1 MASTSNDASSTS
13 INTKKLRRALLK
25 TLPKRRTPVDLGI
38 LVKYW
43 PLGEMEGTRKDQ
55 AFLKGLTDERVKCG
69 EYNSQYK
76 AYPIFLSKKVGS
88 SASSKTRAFCPA
100 AYRPA
105 LRILNCRIAFTLV
118 GLETKPDPSL
128 MNKRR
133 PASPDVENVADEVAA
148 LSDSDSHRLVAEKY
162 ALCRDGYLRNVQ
174 YHTVVRREF
183 FAWLDKTYYDN
194 KVGTDRLPL
203 KKPMQ
208 VQRCDILEAWLA
220 VELLGANHSSDAI
233 IRLIND
239 SEKMKVLEAAKDV
252 FRLNWELYG
261 KRLAHYG
268 RILDP
273 EDTSDKIAIQAQL
286 GAGNLPH
293 PIDEDFSV
301 IKRNIKP
308 LMKELLD
315 QVLLN
320 PMTGLHP
327 TSVVIPDEEDRGSLA
342 GDKDFESP
350 ISSSGSEA
358 DSSDSSIEVGGGD
371 EDIMMVNLDTLIFV
385 ICCAYCPI

>member
-252 FRLNWELYG
+252 FRLSKLSGFLYILST
-261 KRLAHYG
+261 RFTAHQTG
-268 RILDP
+268 SFTEKGWLTTAAFWILRIPPTKSPFRRNSVL
-273 EDTSDKIAIQAQL
+273 EIYHTQSTRTS
-286 GAGNLPH
+286 P
-293 PIDEDFSV
+293 S
-301 IKRNIKP
+301 
-308 LMKELLD
+308 
-315 QVLLN
+315 LN
-320 PMTGLHP
+320 G
-327 TSVVIPDEEDRGSLA
+327 TSSR
-342 GDKDFESP
+342 
-350 ISSSGSEA
+350 
-358 DSSDSSIEVGGGD
+358 
-371 EDIMMVNLDTLIFV
+371 
-385 ICCAYCPI
+385 

>member
-118 GLETKPDPSL
+118 GLETKPDLLL

-174 YHTVVRREF
+174 YHTVVHREF
-183 FAWLDKTYYDN
+183 FAWLDKTYYEHF
-194 KVGTDRLPL
+194 TLSHTPT
-203 KKPMQ
+203 
-208 VQRCDILEAWLA
+208 W
-220 VELLGANHSSDAI
+220 
-233 IRLIND
+233 
-239 SEKMKVLEAAKDV
+239 
-252 FRLNWELYG
+252 
-261 KRLAHYG
+261 
-268 RILDP
+268 
-273 EDTSDKIAIQAQL
+273 T
-286 GAGNLPH
+286 PH
-293 PIDEDFSV
+293 
-301 IKRNIKP
+301 
-308 LMKELLD
+308 
-315 QVLLN
+315 
-320 PMTGLHP
+320 GLHMDFIWSLSGVTAMTSQVHMESMWNMWTSFCGSSGTP
-327 TSVVIPDEEDRGSLA
+327 DAPIWNSRCIYLDSVVHV
-342 GDKDFESP
+342 DFMWSPCGVHQNHVESASG
-350 ISSSGSEA
+350 ISG
-358 DSSDSSIEVGGGD
+358 V
-371 EDIMMVNLDTLIFV
+371 
-385 ICCAYCPI
+385 